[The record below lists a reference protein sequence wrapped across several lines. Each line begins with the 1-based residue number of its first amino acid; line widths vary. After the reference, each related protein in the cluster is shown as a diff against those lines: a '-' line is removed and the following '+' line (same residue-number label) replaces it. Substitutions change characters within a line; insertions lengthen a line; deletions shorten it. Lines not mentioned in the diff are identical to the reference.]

1 MLEKIKVLLDV
12 FGKITLG
19 VLLATAI
26 FITVFWGSDAQ
37 IGVAVLWQVLIVSAI
52 CSVPTVLFTTDSGKE
67 VSKRAMF
74 FSQLFYF
81 LFVNVVVLG
90 LGNLFG
96 WFSFQNPYMVLLME
110 ILIIVVHVVVST
122 VCYLNDRATA
132 QNMNE
137 KLQEMKK
144 KRNDEK

>member
-19 VLLATAI
+19 VLFATAI

-52 CSVPTVLFTTDSGKE
+52 CSAPTVLFPTDSRKE

-74 FSQLFYF
+74 FGQLFYF

-110 ILIIVVHVVVST
+110 ILIIAVHCTVSI

-144 KRNDEK
+144 KRSFEK